1 MELLIHVFVFQE
13 VSRVETKNKELFTFA
28 KQEYKHSDE
37 ITTQSR
43 TYAQDVIRELLRNK
57 ATVAAMVTII
67 LILVFAY
74 LSPFF
79 SNSDVTTTNLDS
91 TFKMPSAEHWFG
103 TDEIGRDLWA
113 RTWAGVKFSLS
124 FATISTIIASSFGI
138 VYGAVSGFSNTAID
152 NVMQAIIEYMDNIP
166 LLQFL
171 GIIFMIINPNFWTFL
186 LVMAI
191 FTWPS
196 IARLTRGQ
204 VLKYRNHEFIL
215 ASEVLGRSNFSI
227 LIRHV
232 IPNIIGVLVVSMTVS
247 IPSSMFFETTLS
259 YLGLGMKPPTAT
271 VGLLISDARS
281 SLIRYPHVIIPLA
294 IIMGLMTISFVFLA
308 NGVRDAFDPNVRGE

>member
-1 MELLIHVFVFQE
+1 M
-13 VSRVETKNKELFTFA
+13 NKDLFTFA
-28 KQEYKHSDE
+28 KQEYKQSDE
-37 ITTQSR
+37 ITTTSR
-43 TYAQDVIRELLRNK
+43 TYAQDVVRELLRNK
-57 ATVAAMVTII
+57 ATVAAATTII
-67 LILVFAY
+67 VILLFAY

-79 SNSDVTTTNLDS
+79 SNSDVSTTNLQNV
-91 TFKMPSAEHWFG
+91 FKMPSSEHWFG

-124 FATISTIIASSFGI
+124 FATISTLIASSFGI
-138 VYGAVSGFSNTAID
+138 MYGAISGFSNTTVD
-152 NVMQAIIEYMDNIP
+152 NVMQAFIEYMDNIP

-171 GIIFMIINPNFWTFL
+171 GIIFMIISPNFWTFI
-186 LVMAI
+186 LVMAL

-215 ASEVLGRSNFSI
+215 ASEVLGRSNVSI
-227 LIRHV
+227 LFRHV
-232 IPNIIGVLVVSMTVS
+232 IPNIVGVIAVSMTVS
-247 IPSSMFFETTLS
+247 IPSAIFFETTLS

-308 NGVRDAFDPNVRGE
+308 NGIRDAFDPNVRGE

>member
-1 MELLIHVFVFQE
+1 METI
-13 VSRVETKNKELFTFA
+13 NKELFTFA
-28 KQEYKHSDE
+28 KQEYKQSDE
-37 ITTQSR
+37 ITTTSR
-43 TYAQDVIRELLRNK
+43 TYAQDVVRELFRNK
-57 ATVAAMVTII
+57 ATVAAILMLV
-67 LILVFAY
+67 LILLLAY

-79 SNSDVTTTNLDS
+79 SNSDVTTTDLKNVFAL
-91 TFKMPSAEHWFG
+91 PSAEHWFG

-124 FATISTIIASSFGI
+124 FATVSTLIASSFGI
-138 VYGAVSGFSNTAID
+138 MYGAISGFSNTVVD
-152 NVMQAIIEYMDNIP
+152 NIMQAIIEYMENIP

-186 LVMAI
+186 LVMSI

-196 IARLTRGQ
+196 LARLTRGQ

-215 ASEVLGRSNFSI
+215 ASEVLGRSNVSI
-227 LIRHV
+227 LFRHV
-232 IPNIIGVLVVSMTVS
+232 IPNIIGVIAVSMTVS
-247 IPSSMFFETTLS
+247 IPSTMFFETSLS

-294 IIMGLMTISFVFLA
+294 IIMGLMTIAFVFLA
-308 NGVRDAFDPNVRGE
+308 NGIRDAFDPNVRGE

>member
-1 MELLIHVFVFQE
+1 ME
-13 VSRVETKNKELFTFA
+13 TMNKDLFTFA
-28 KQEYKHSDE
+28 KQEYKQSDE
-37 ITTQSR
+37 ITTTSR
-43 TYAQDVIRELLRNK
+43 TYAQDVVRELLRNK
-57 ATVAAMVTII
+57 ATVAAATTII
-67 LILVFAY
+67 VILLFAY

-79 SNSDVTTTNLDS
+79 SNSDVSTTNLQNV
-91 TFKMPSAEHWFG
+91 FKMPSSEHWFG

-124 FATISTIIASSFGI
+124 FATISTLIASSFGI
-138 VYGAVSGFSNTAID
+138 MYGAISGFSNTTVD
-152 NVMQAIIEYMDNIP
+152 NVMQAFIEYMDNIP

-171 GIIFMIINPNFWTFL
+171 GIIFMIISPNFWTFI
-186 LVMAI
+186 LVMAL

-215 ASEVLGRSNFSI
+215 ASEVLGRSNVSI
-227 LIRHV
+227 LFRHV
-232 IPNIIGVLVVSMTVS
+232 IPNIVGVIAVSMTVS
-247 IPSSMFFETTLS
+247 IPSAIFFETTLS

-308 NGVRDAFDPNVRGE
+308 NGIRDAFDPNVRGE